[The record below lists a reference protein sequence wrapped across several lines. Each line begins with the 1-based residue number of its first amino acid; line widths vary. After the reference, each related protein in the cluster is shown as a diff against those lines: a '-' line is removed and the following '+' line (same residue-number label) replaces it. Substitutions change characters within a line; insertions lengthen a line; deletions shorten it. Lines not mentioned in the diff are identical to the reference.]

1 LPLVLFPLVLAS
13 LSDAAVA
20 ISRIGKFLTAE
31 ELAEPY
37 AIDYERKFAVDVDGD
52 FTWETASKPV
62 DSGHKSMKGSHGKG
76 TSEMKKSEPKSLQE
90 SKSKKR
96 YSFRNKNEQQEP
108 VLPTTASKTPSD
120 GTAEGETGKADEKPF
135 ELKNLKFKVPK
146 GSFVAIVGRV
156 GSGKVMQYYH
166 NYLRIFNLCAIL
178 QSSLLQALI
187 GEMRRTKGDV
197 S

>member
-1 LPLVLFPLVLAS
+1 MPLVLFPLVLAS

-52 FTWETASKPV
+52 FTWETAGKPV
-62 DSGHKSMKGSHGKG
+62 DSGHKSMKGKG
-76 TSEMKKSEPKSLQE
+76 TSEMKKSELMSLQE

-96 YSFRNKNEQQEP
+96 NLFRSKNGQPEL
-108 VLPTTASKTPSD
+108 VLPTTASKTPSH
-120 GTAEGETGKADEKPF
+120 GVAEGETGKVEEKPF
-135 ELKNLKFKVPK
+135 ELKNVKFKVPK

-156 GSGKVMQYYH
+156 GSGKVMQYFH
-166 NYLRIFNLCAIL
+166 N
-178 QSSLLQALI
+178 
-187 GEMRRTKGDV
+187 
-197 S
+197 

>member
-1 LPLVLFPLVLAS
+1 MFPLVLAS

-37 AIDYERKFAVDVDGD
+37 AIDYERKFAVDVEGD
-52 FTWETASKPV
+52 FTWETAGKPV
-62 DSGHKSMKGSHGKG
+62 DNGHKAVKGGHGKG
-76 TSEMKKSEPKSLQE
+76 NHETKEPEQKPSQE

-96 YSFRNKNEQQEP
+96 ELFRSKHGQQEP
-108 VLPTTASKTPSD
+108 VLPTVANSQSD
-120 GTAEGETGKADEKPF
+120 QSDDTAEKEVEKADEKPF

-156 GSGKVMQYYH
+156 GSGKVTRFCL
-166 NYLRIFNLCAIL
+166 N
-178 QSSLLQALI
+178 
-187 GEMRRTKGDV
+187 
-197 S
+197 